1 MIATRTDALLP
12 RHQTEID
19 LLAWVGQAAAG
30 DILEYHQGFLALDR
44 SSHGDAF
51 RERER
56 AALGRMASQA
66 MRLAE
71 HGLVHLLQRR
81 VCSERFSYLAIARPR
96 AETLAALPSA
106 LLLKEVAR

>member
-1 MIATRTDALLP
+1 
-12 RHQTEID
+12 
-19 LLAWVGQAAAG
+19 
-30 DILEYHQGFLALDR
+30 
-44 SSHGDAF
+44 
-51 RERER
+51 
-56 AALGRMASQA
+56 MASQA

>member
-1 MIATRTDALLP
+1 MSAARTDALLP
-12 RHQTEID
+12 RRQTEID
-19 LLAWVGQAAAG
+19 LLAWVGQASPG

-44 SSHGDAF
+44 TSHGHK
-51 RERER
+51 ERDR
-56 AALGRMASQA
+56 AALGQVASQA

-96 AETLAALPSA
+96 TVSSPLSISTLIPEEEA
-106 LLLKEVAR
+106 